1 MKLPPQTTK
10 LYVAG
15 FFLLTLALLVFVQ
28 AAFNLDPF
36 LSPSEPSQIVLLYTL
51 STFIFLVLLIF
62 GFVLLRTLI
71 KVWAERKQ
79 QKPGSK
85 FKTKLLVSLILLTLI
100 PATCLFLFAFGL
112 VNRSIVKWFSVPVDE
127 IFSATADMSGEW
139 RDQHESIARSILDLG
154 QRPEEDLERIRQI
167 FHLRAFMVVDKS
179 GHLLRSSGD
188 SDVLQSPLAV
198 QVVSAL
204 GDRAEAFMQI
214 DPYWIGARTTQGP
227 QDKQIIAAVFPTP
240 QRIIELSSKIAGERA
255 NYSALVQNQRFYRDI
270 YVAILL
276 IMTVLVLFAA
286 VWTGLFLSK
295 RITVPIEALSEATR
309 EISAGNLDHRVN
321 IQAQDE
327 LGLLVTL
334 FNDMAAQLQGTTR
347 ELEARRRYMEIILES
362 IPTGVISLDPELR
375 VNKINRAA
383 RVMFPASRSEKA
395 AVSVEGDLA
404 EGSVPATTLDKIFK
418 GPDLASIREL
428 LREAETD
435 SARREIEF
443 STHRLPIH
451 SAVTATRLTTG
462 GFVLVIEDLTE
473 VVRAQKATTWREV
486 ARRLAHEI
494 KNPLTPIQLSAERI
508 SRNIARLPAA
518 PPRMTNVIEECV
530 QSIVEEVSSLKNL
543 VDEFVRFA
551 RLPAVSRV
559 PNSMKELVGKTM
571 SLYEGRLQGVTVA
584 ADLPDDL
591 PPVLMDALQM
601 KRVLVNLLDNALEA
615 LAGEPVRELKIRC
628 ELARHDTMARLTI
641 EDTGRGIAPEDRDR
655 LFTPYF
661 STRGNGMGL
670 GLAISSRIISD
681 HGGYIAAEPNSP
693 KGTRFVI
700 ELPVCQES
708 SLSMTNQASGSR

>member
-1 MKLPPQTTK
+1 MKVPPQTTK

-36 LSPSEPSQIVLLYTL
+36 LSPSEPDQIVLLYTL

-85 FKTKLLVSLILLTLI
+85 FKTKLVVSLILLTLI

-112 VNRSIVKWFSVPVDE
+112 VNRSIVKWFSVPVDQ
-127 IFSATADMSGEW
+127 IFEATADLSGEW
-139 RDQHESIARSILDLG
+139 RDEHESIARSILDLG
-154 QRPEEDLERIRQI
+154 QEPREDLGRLRQT
-167 FHLRAFMVVDKS
+167 FQLKAFMVLDED
-179 GHLLRSSGD
+179 GHLLRSSGEPG
-188 SDVLQSPLAV
+188 VLQSRLPD
-198 QVVSAL
+198 QIISAL

-214 DPYWIGARTTQGP
+214 APYWIGVRSIQGP
-227 QDKQIIAAVFPTP
+227 QGRQILAAVFPTP
-240 QRIIELSSKIAGERA
+240 QRIIELTSKIADERA
-255 NYSALVQNQRFYRDI
+255 NYSALVQNQKFYRDI

-295 RITVPIEALSEATR
+295 RITIPIEALSEATR
-309 EISAGNLDHRVN
+309 EISAGNLGHRVE
-321 IQAQDE
+321 IEAQDE

-334 FNDMAAQLQGTTR
+334 FNDMAEQLQGTTR

-362 IPTGVISLDPELR
+362 IPTGVISLDPDLG

-383 RVMFPASRSEKA
+383 RTMFPVSA
-395 AVSVEGDLA
+395 A
-404 EGSVPATTLDKIFK
+404 TLDQIFS
-418 GPDLASIREL
+418 GEDLTSIHEL
-428 LREAETD
+428 LRDAQTS

-443 STHRLPIH
+443 NTHGRPIH

-473 VVRAQKATTWREV
+473 VVRAQKASAWREV

-518 PPRMTNVIEECV
+518 PPRVTSVIEECV
-530 QSIVEEVSSLKNL
+530 QAIVEEVSSLKNL

-559 PNSMKELVGKTM
+559 PNSMKDLVGKTM
-571 SLYEGRLQGVTVA
+571 SLYEDRLHGVTVLV
-584 ADLPDDL
+584 DVPDDL
-591 PPVLMDALQM
+591 PPILMDSLQM

-615 LAGEPVRELKIRC
+615 LSEDSVRELQIRC
-628 ELARHDTMARLTI
+628 ELARHDTMARLII

-661 STRGNGMGL
+661 STRGNGTGL
-670 GLAISSRIISD
+670 GLAISSRIVSD

-693 KGTRFVI
+693 KGTRFVV

-708 SLSMTNQASGSR
+708 SLSMTSPASGSR